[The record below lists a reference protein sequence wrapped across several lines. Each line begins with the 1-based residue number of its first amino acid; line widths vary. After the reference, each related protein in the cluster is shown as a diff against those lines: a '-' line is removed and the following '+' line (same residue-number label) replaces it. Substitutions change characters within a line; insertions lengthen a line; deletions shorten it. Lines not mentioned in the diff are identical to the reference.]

1 MSILLPASPQPT
13 DGTTPAY
20 LDYGGI
26 LRPILGGA
34 LQKLLRLGDRFAL
47 DVVMPTMKTEDL
59 GRVWVSRLIQAQR
72 QGAIMRW
79 PQLGFNVGNPGS
91 PVVNGANQ
99 SGSTLSMRGLVA
111 GYVVREGQFF
121 SVIHGGRRYLI
132 MATSDAVAAPNG
144 VVVLP
149 ISPMLRFRASDGAIV
164 EPVPMI
170 EGFLEGD
177 SREWTLNAAMTVG
190 LNFRIT
196 ETK

>member
-1 MSILLPASPQPT
+1 MSILLPVSPQPT

-34 LQKLLRLGDRFAL
+34 LQKLLRLGDRFAI
-47 DVVMPTMKTEDL
+47 DVVMPPMPTEAV
-59 GRVWVSRLIQAQR
+59 GRVWISRLIQAQR
-72 QGAIMRW
+72 QGAILRW
-79 PQLGFNVGNPGS
+79 PQLGFVVGNLGS

-99 SGSTLSMRGLVA
+99 SGSTLVMRGFAA
-111 GYVVREGQFF
+111 GYVIREGQFF

-132 MATSDAVAAPNG
+132 MSTSDVTVPANG
-144 VVVLP
+144 VVGLP
-149 ISPMLRFRASDGAIV
+149 ITPMMRFRASDGAII
-164 EPVPMI
+164 EADPKI
-170 EGFLEGD
+170 EGLLEGD
-177 SREWTLNAAMTVG
+177 SREWTLSAAMTVG

>member
-34 LQKLLRLGDRFAL
+34 LQKLLRLGDRFAI
-47 DVVMPTMKTEDL
+47 DVVMPTMPTEEL

-79 PQLGFNVGNPGS
+79 PQLGFDIGAPGS

-99 SGSTLSMRGLVA
+99 SGSTLVMRGFSA
-111 GYVVREGQFF
+111 AYRVREGQFF

-132 MATSDAVAAPNG
+132 MATSDVLVGGNG
-144 VVVLP
+144 LASVP
-149 ISPMLRFRASDGAIV
+149 ILPMLRFRPGDGALI
-164 EPVPMI
+164 EPTPMI
-170 EGFLEGD
+170 EGLLEGD